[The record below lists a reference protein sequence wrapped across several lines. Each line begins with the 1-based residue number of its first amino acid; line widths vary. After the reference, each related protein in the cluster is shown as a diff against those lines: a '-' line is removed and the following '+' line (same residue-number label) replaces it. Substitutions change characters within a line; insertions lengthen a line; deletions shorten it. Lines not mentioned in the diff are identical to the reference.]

1 MTTTEYLQREI
12 RRAELSI
19 RRAERKPN
27 TPPEEL
33 RGVHEKLEHLQEA
46 LEAVNEHWQRVHE
59 QRGWTA
65 GEPLTVEQ
73 LWDMEGKPVLLKS
86 PWWTEWCI
94 VREHGEHEIA
104 GDVISFTRRHYGGVC
119 LGLSDYGKTWTAYA
133 YQPARI
139 DREKWETCEE
149 CERRNCD
156 NCRYTCLSV
165 RSEPCNKCYNT
176 KMWKPLRKY
185 CPECGRPLTEE
196 AWADLER
203 RAFGG

>member
-12 RRAELSI
+12 RRVELSI

-27 TPPEEL
+27 TPAEEL
-33 RGVHEKLEHLQEA
+33 RGLHEKLEYMQEA
-46 LEAVNEHWQRVHE
+46 LQAVNEHWQRVHE

-73 LWDMEGKPVLLKS
+73 LRDMEGKPVLLKS

-104 GDVISFTRRHYGGVC
+104 GDAISFTRGHYGEVC

-133 YQPARI
+133 CQTAHI
-139 DREKWETCEE
+139 DLEKWTAEWV
-149 CERRNCD
+149 D
-156 NCRYTCLSV
+156 NDQGEGMMC
-165 RSEPCNKCYNT
+165 KCFKCGYPVSYFWGKT
-176 KMWKPLRKY
+176 AF
-185 CPECGRPLTEE
+185 CPGCGRAMTPE
-196 AWADLER
+196 ALAELER
-203 RAFGG
+203 RIQG

>member
-33 RGVHEKLEHLQEA
+33 RGLHEKLEHLQEA

-65 GEPLTVEQ
+65 GEPLTREQ
-73 LWDMEGKPVLLKS
+73 LIDMEGKPVLLKS

-104 GDVISFTRRHYGGVC
+104 GDAISFTRRHYGEVC
-119 LGLSDYGKTWTAYA
+119 FGLSDYGKTWTAYA
-133 YQPARI
+133 YQTAHI
-139 DREKWETCEE
+139 DLEKWTAEWV
-149 CERRNCD
+149 D
-156 NCRYTCLSV
+156 NDQDEGMMC
-165 RSEPCNKCYNT
+165 KCSKCGYPVSYFWGRT
-176 KMWKPLRKY
+176 AF
-185 CPECGRPLTEE
+185 CPGCGRAMTPE
-196 AWADLER
+196 ALAELER
-203 RAFGG
+203 RVCGG